1 MRRIGARVHD
11 GLKIERTE
19 FAEDLRGLGLESAQ
33 LTLPKFY
40 PGYGFCDDAD
50 SLRVVRRIREEF
62 DAADVSI
69 AVLSAYVNP
78 VHPDDGRGDGAVQA
92 VCPVCGRD
100 GRGHRGYGDW
110 HGDRTFR
117 A

>member
-1 MRRIGARVHD
+1 MSIKKYTFAIVIRGYIWYTECITEGRVGSMRRIGARVHD

-50 SLRVVRRIREEF
+50 SLRVVRRIRRC
-62 DAADVSI
+62 
-69 AVLSAYVNP
+69 NN
-78 VHPDDGRGDGAVQA
+78 R
-92 VCPVCGRD
+92 
-100 GRGHRGYGDW
+100 
-110 HGDRTFR
+110 
-117 A
+117 